1 MRDLMRRGECDDP
14 AGTAP
19 QQVLKVARD
28 TLRPACGDGGGCA
41 LPTGGPNEALRTTS
55 SSACGTACLRTA
67 VASAEEAVAG
77 REHDF
82 MQSQECT
89 RQLREARDTHAQ
101 RAAFSDCLQAWG
113 AFVRRSSRAT
123 GRRPAA
129 SRGGRRRA
137 RPRCGSF
144 CPLRPARP
152 SPPLALAVAGGVE
165 QRTAL
170 LPLYEAVAK
179 LAAARTAAGLPLVEL
194 RALRK
199 DRSSGAVKEART
211 LSSPCRTLAPRV
223 GQPFSFWTG
232 AHCR

>member
-14 AGTAP
+14 AGIAP

-101 RAAFSDCLQAWG
+101 RAAFSDCLHAWG
-113 AFVRRSSRAT
+113 AFVRRSPRAT
-123 GRRPAA
+123 GRRPVA

-152 SPPLALAVAGGVE
+152 SPHLHSLWQAGSSSE
-165 QRTAL
+165 QRSSRCT
-170 LPLYEAVAK
+170 
-179 LAAARTAAGLPLVEL
+179 R
-194 RALRK
+194 
-199 DRSSGAVKEART
+199 RS
-211 LSSPCRTLAPRV
+211 LSLQRRAPRR
-223 GQPFSFWTG
+223 GFPSWNCAPCARIARRG
-232 AHCR
+232 R